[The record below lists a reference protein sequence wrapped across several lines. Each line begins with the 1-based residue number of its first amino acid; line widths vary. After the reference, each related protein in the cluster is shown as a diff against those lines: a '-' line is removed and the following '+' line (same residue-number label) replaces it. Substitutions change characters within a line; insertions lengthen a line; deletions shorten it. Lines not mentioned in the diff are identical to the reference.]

1 MNRDVKGRVL
11 SSAPAFAHACSQAKR
26 ELRLGKPREGCLAVA
41 RSAKADL
48 PFIAETPTCPLG
60 ACPRTAPLGG
70 SVRDAPRTSAG
81 FASASPADVNATRYV
96 YGVQSEVDPERFYV
110 GVTSDVQSRLRAH
123 NAGES
128 RHTRRYRPWRLVVA
142 VEFASEERALAFE
155 RYLKTGS
162 GRAFAK
168 RHFS

>member
-1 MNRDVKGRVL
+1 M
-11 SSAPAFAHACSQAKR
+11 
-26 ELRLGKPREGCLAVA
+26 
-41 RSAKADL
+41 
-48 PFIAETPTCPLG
+48 
-60 ACPRTAPLGG
+60 
-70 SVRDAPRTSAG
+70 RDAPRTSAG
-81 FASASPADVNATRYV
+81 LASASPADVNATRYV